1 MTKSEK
7 RKEKM
12 SEKMVRE
19 KIANAFLNLADAIE
33 SGSFQEKPLIGIA
46 VSGTEH
52 GLDNIREGV
61 RLAEARGFKAVIID
75 GEDSHKRME
84 EMLENGEIQG
94 AVTMHYP
101 FPIGVSTI
109 GRVVTPGRGKEMFLA
124 ATTGTSATERVEAMV
139 RNAIYGIIAA
149 KACGISKPTV
159 GIANIDGARQTEKIL
174 KKLSE
179 QGYEICFAESS
190 RADGGVVMRGNDL
203 LEGTADV
210 MVMDALTGNLMMKI
224 FSAYTTGGQFESLGF
239 GYGPGVGENYH
250 KTILIVS
257 RASGAPVIAGAIQYA
272 AELLDGNFY
281 AICDEE
287 FKKAYQAGLED
298 LLSELKNEKNDS
310 KDNKKVAMPP
320 KETVTHE
327 IHGIEVVDLED
338 AAAALWEQEIYA
350 ETGMGCTGPVIL
362 VNESKASLARKIL
375 TEKGYIA

>member
-1 MTKSEK
+1 
-7 RKEKM
+7 M

-19 KIANAFLNLADAIE
+19 KIAKTILNLADAME
-33 SGSFQEKPLIGIA
+33 TGSFQEKPLIGIA
-46 VSGTEH
+46 VSETEH

-61 RLAEARGFKAVIID
+61 RIAESRGFRAVIID
-75 GEDSHKRME
+75 GEDAHKRME
-84 EMLENGEIQG
+84 EMLESGEIQG

-109 GRVVTPGRGKEMFLA
+109 GRVVTPGRGREMFLA

-149 KACGISKPTV
+149 KACGISKPTI

-174 KKLSE
+174 KKLAE
-179 QGYEICFAESS
+179 QGYEISFAESA

-272 AELLDGNFY
+272 
-281 AICDEE
+281 
-287 FKKAYQAGLED
+287 
-298 LLSELKNEKNDS
+298 
-310 KDNKKVAMPP
+310 
-320 KETVTHE
+320 
-327 IHGIEVVDLED
+327 
-338 AAAALWEQEIYA
+338 
-350 ETGMGCTGPVIL
+350 
-362 VNESKASLARKIL
+362 
-375 TEKGYIA
+375 TE